1 MEMEQD
7 HMVMS
12 RGIED
17 REMIAVMSAWQCH
30 RGET

>member
-7 HMVMS
+7 YIVMS